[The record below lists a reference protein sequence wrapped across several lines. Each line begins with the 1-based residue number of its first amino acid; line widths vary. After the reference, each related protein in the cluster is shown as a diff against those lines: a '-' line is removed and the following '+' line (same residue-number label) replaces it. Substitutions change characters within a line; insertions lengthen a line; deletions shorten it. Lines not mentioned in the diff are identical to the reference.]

1 MKTINLLPLLLFAV
15 FFWGC
20 QEDAEI
26 QPKDYPFVVT
36 KDATQIDS
44 TGATFGAEVLYFGEK
59 EIIDYGFT
67 WKNERSEY
75 SCSIKES
82 KNITDFSFRIS
93 SDLENEEVT
102 IYRAYVKTKENT
114 VYGNSVKFISKGSL
128 KPVITDFY
136 PKEAIDGD
144 LITITGSNFSYSKN
158 SIRVLVSHYLAEVL
172 IASAD
177 SIVFKV
183 PASELNGENVL
194 RVEVGE
200 VLVTAEN
207 KLKIMGP
214 EIESISINQ
223 GYSGEYITVT
233 GKNFV
238 KSENESKLLF
248 DYFEAEILSVSDTE
262 IKAIVPPVK
271 ISNFDVNFD
280 VNIWV
285 QNGLK
290 SALYPDKFRILSS
303 WEIKNGLYY
312 NAPNS
317 QIFTFNNQAYIL
329 EQLQPVIH
337 VYNPKE
343 DNWKK
348 ETSSEYPLTT
358 EGSLHIVIDNNMY
371 LVGGNVFGVDQYKE
385 LWVFNIE
392 SKKWTRKGDLPFSFL
407 TATYSFQNNQ
417 THIITDKGEHWQCDF
432 NNEKY
437 VRINDFP
444 VKFEN
449 SFAYS
454 FVSQNNQFTAVY
466 GRTLQYDSLNDI
478 WIEKAGNPIEK
489 GDYSPHAI
497 GFTYKNSGYIYD
509 TEKEFIYRYDALEDR
524 WIKTCYVPVSLYN
537 HPRISIFVLNDRVY
551 FEDVSQ
557 NNNAMLAYKN

>member
-15 FFWGC
+15 FLWGC

-75 SCSIKES
+75 SCSIKDS

-102 IYRAYVKTKENT
+102 IYRAFVKTKENT

-158 SIRVLVSHYLAEVL
+158 TIRVLVSHYLAEVL

-183 PASELNGENVL
+183 PVSDLTGENVL

-214 EIESISINQ
+214 EIETISINQ
-223 GYSGEYITVT
+223 GHSGEYITVT
-233 GKNFV
+233 GKNFTKNGSNPLLSFGFV
-238 KSENESKLLF
+238 EVES
-248 DYFEAEILSVSDTE
+248 LSVSDKE
-262 IKAIVPPVK
+262 IKAIVP
-271 ISNFDVNFD
+271 SLQNWNYYLNYDVR
-280 VNIWV
+280 IRI

-290 SALYPDKFRILSS
+290 TAEYSNNFTILSS
-303 WEIKNGLYY
+303 WESKNSLYY

-329 EQLQPVIH
+329 EQWEPAIH
-337 VYNPKE
+337 IYNPKE
-343 DNWKK
+343 DFWKK
-348 ETSSEYPLTT
+348 ENSSEYPHTT
-358 EGSLHIVIDNNMY
+358 EGSLHIVIDNNMH
-371 LVGGNVFGVDQYKE
+371 LVGGYVFGNDQYKE

-392 SKKWTRKGDLPFSFL
+392 SKKWTRKGNLPFSFL
-407 TATYSFQNNQ
+407 TATYFFQNNQ

-432 NNEKY
+432 INEKY
-437 VRINDFP
+437 VRLNDFP

-454 FVSQNNQFTAVY
+454 FISQNKPFTVVY
-466 GRTLQYDSLNDI
+466 GRTLQYDSANDI
-478 WIEKAGNPIEK
+478 WVEKAENPIEK
-489 GDYSPHAI
+489 GYYSPHAI

-509 TEKEFIYRYDALEDR
+509 TEEEFIYRYDALEDR

-551 FEDVSQ
+551 FEDVNQ
-557 NNNAMLAYKN
+557 NNNAMFAYKN